1 MLSSTLLFIFS
12 REIRCILQFNLKT
25 SYVSFISCSP
35 MTLRNKTVMAGI
47 TLDCISEHFFF
58 LKIMLK
64 GVFKARLL

>member
-1 MLSSTLLFIFS
+1 MYFT
-12 REIRCILQFNLKT
+12 FNLKT

-58 LKIMLK
+58 LNNAEGCL
-64 GVFKARLL
+64 